1 MSVHLSPKRSDRRS
15 GVSLVELLVVMLIV
29 VLAGVGL
36 STAIG
41 YAMAI
46 EQNYRE
52 ESAVRTAL
60 ALQMEYA
67 ERYFSLASQ
76 STSNAATY
84 RQETGGVTFEST
96 HWAAVKSLAMSTN
109 VVVTNNNKAITNSGS
124 LYFQITTDNPNQPG
138 VRSVSPYGLLRIAP
152 ATTVL
157 ARLEEGTGDV
167 RRLVLTA
174 QYPIRRR
181 IDGSWTTV
189 LGTMTEERPIRLWN
203 HMP

>member
-67 ERYFSLASQ
+67 ERYFSLA
-76 STSNAATY
+76 TNVVGETATY

-109 VVVTNNNKAITNSGS
+109 VVVTNNNKAITNSGA
-124 LYFQITTDNPNQPG
+124 LYFQIDTDNPNQPG
-138 VRSVSPYGLLRIAP
+138 VRSVSPDGLVRIAP

-157 ARLEEGTGDV
+157 ARLEGTGDV

-174 QYPIRRR
+174 QYPIRKR

-203 HMP
+203 HTP